1 MQAWILQIMNTFG
14 YVGIALLITIEN
26 LFPPIP
32 SEVIL
37 TFGGFMTT
45 YTKLGVFGVIAA
57 STIGSVVGAVILY
70 KIGSLL
76 SNEKLMNLLD
86 GKVGKI
92 LHFKKEDVLKTMDS
106 FNQYGSVSVFLG
118 RCVPIIRSLVS
129 LPAGMSK
136 MPMGRFLLFT
146 TAGSLI
152 WNTVLVCLGAVFG
165 ASWEKILA
173 YVNTYG
179 NILFISLGVT
189 ILAGY
194 LFSKI
199 KE

>member
-1 MQAWILQIMNTFG
+1 MQPLILQIMNTFG
-14 YVGIALLITIEN
+14 YVGIALLITLEN

-57 STIGSVVGAVILY
+57 STAGSVVGAVILY
-70 KIGSLL
+70 KIGNLL

-86 GKVGKI
+86 GKVGKV
-92 LHFKKEDVLKTMDS
+92 LHFKKEDVLKTMDN
-106 FNQYGSVSVFLG
+106 FNQYGGFSVFLG

-146 TAGSLI
+146 TAGSLV
-152 WNTVLVCLGAVFG
+152 WNTALVCLGAFFG
-165 ASWEKILA
+165 ASWKKIFS

-189 ILAGY
+189 ILVGY